1 MNNLKVI
8 ETADGGRT
16 LHSELFNASYH
27 SLQGAMEESMKVF
40 IELGL
45 QYIYPGCV
53 DKVKIFEMGFGSGL
67 NALLSF
73 QFSASLGIQLDYTGV
88 EAHPVTLQKIQE
100 LNYSSLFDEP
110 WRSFYLQLH
119 AYGWNVKHACPPFGQ
134 WQKLKTTLQDFQTDE
149 QYDLIY
155 FDAFAP
161 DCQPELWSEAIMNK
175 MHLMLR
181 EGGVLTTYCAKGSFK
196 RTLKSVGFKVESHP
210 GPGRKR
216 EITRAIK

>member
-1 MNNLKVI
+1 MNKLTVI
-8 ETADGGRT
+8 DTADGGRT

-73 QFSASLGIQLDYTGV
+73 QFAAIHGIQLDYTGV
-88 EAHPVTLQKIQE
+88 EAHPVTLQDIQA

-119 AYGWNVKHACPPFGQ
+119 TEGWNDKHGCPPFGQ
-134 WQKLKTTLQDFQTDE
+134 WQKFETSLQDFQTVE
-149 QYDLIY
+149 EYDLIY

-161 DCQPELWSEAIMNK
+161 DCQPELWTEAIMNK

-181 EGGVLTTYCAKGSFK
+181 DGGVLTTYCAKGSFK
-196 RTLKSVGFKVESHP
+196 RTLKSVGFNLESHP

>member
-1 MNNLKVI
+1 MSNLKVI
-8 ETADGGRT
+8 DTADGGRT
-16 LHSELFNASYH
+16 LYAENFNASYH

-45 QYIYPGCV
+45 QYIFPNCA
-53 DKVKIFEMGFGSGL
+53 DKAKIFEMGFGSGL

-73 QFSASLGIQLDYTGV
+73 QFAASQGIQLDYTGA
-88 EAHPVTLQKIQE
+88 EAYPVPMQTIKE
-100 LNYSSLFDEP
+100 LNYGSYFDEP

-119 AYGWNVKHACPPFGQ
+119 THSWNEKHACHPYGY
-134 WQKLKTTLQDFQTDE
+134 WQKWETLLQDFQSDE
-149 QYDLIY
+149 HFDLIY

-161 DCQPELWSEAIMNK
+161 DCQPELWTEPIMQK
-175 MHLMLR
+175 MHLLLR

-196 RTLKSVGFKVESHP
+196 RTLKSVGFNVESHP